1 MKQERRVLTLA
12 ELTEEQRAEA
22 YRRYEVVRACV
33 EEGIAQ
39 TVVARERGVPV
50 KTLQRWVRQ
59 YREYGLC
66 GLARQ
71 ARADR
76 GTQRM
81 SEEWFCQNSED
92 DLVWRPLMEYAC
104 EKQTSDEE

>member
-12 ELTEEQRAEA
+12 ELTEAQRAEA
-22 YRRYEVVRACV
+22 SRRYEVVRGCV

-50 KTLQRWVRQ
+50 KTLQRWVRKS
-59 YREYGLC
+59 REYGLC

-71 ARADR
+71 ARSDR
-76 GTQRM
+76 GSRRV
-81 SEEWFCQNSED
+81 SEELAKVVEGLALRKRRRS
-92 DLVWRPLMEYAC
+92 VATIR
-104 EKQTSDEE
+104 TSG